1 MIDWRTLLLQL
12 DFVRGILVNTFA
24 VIRQQN
30 GDALKNHNDIT
41 KDSVGDDG
49 KLEHSV

>member
-12 DFVRGILVNTFA
+12 DFVCGRLVNTFV

-30 GDALKNHNDIT
+30 GDALKNHNDIM
-41 KDSVGDDG
+41 KESVGDDG
-49 KLEHSV
+49 KLEHTV